1 MLLQWAG
8 KKYGNLLFTSS
19 TVVYGDGSNTV
30 NEGFRLDTRSA
41 RATKMISAEEDM
53 IKREGS
59 VIRLAGL
66 YTVDRGPHTFW
77 IKNGEVDSN
86 ADGMVNLLHY
96 EDAADV
102 CVEALVSGK
111 PGMIYLASDD
121 EPVTRENLCKAAVA
135 SGSIQNAEMPTFAS
149 QTGAPGKI
157 IDSSLT
163 KEKLKWSPKY
173 PSFQEYM
180 YRLGGIEYKMGKTMK
195 EKAETLWLGGDDD
208 DIFGGL

>member
-1 MLLQWAG
+1 M
-8 KKYGNLLFTSS
+8 
-19 TVVYGDGSNTV
+19 VYGDGSNTV
-30 NEGFRLDTRSA
+30 NEEFRLDTRSA

-53 IKREGS
+53 IKREGI

-66 YTVDRGPHTFW
+66 YTIDRGPHTFW

-102 CVEALVSGK
+102 CVEALINGK
-111 PGMIYLASDD
+111 PGSTYLASDD
-121 EPVTRENLCKAAVA
+121 EPVTRENLCKAAIA
-135 SGSIQNAEMPTFAS
+135 SGTIKDAVMPTFAS
-149 QTGAPGKI
+149 SAGAPGKI
-157 IDSSLT
+157 IDSSKT
-163 KEKLKWSPKY
+163 KEMLQWSPRY

-180 YRLGGIEYKMGKTMK
+180 YGLGGIEYQRGKTIK

>member
-1 MLLQWAG
+1 
-8 KKYGNLLFTSS
+8 
-19 TVVYGDGSNTV
+19 
-30 NEGFRLDTRSA
+30 
-41 RATKMISAEEDM
+41 MIAAEEDM

-77 IKNGEVDSN
+77 IKSGEVDNN

-102 CVEALVSGK
+102 CVEALINGK
-111 PGMIYLASDD
+111 PSTIYLASDD

-135 SGSIQNAEMPTFAS
+135 SGTIPNAVMPTFS
-149 QTGAPGKI
+149 SPTGPPGKI

-163 KEKLKWSPKY
+163 KEKLKWTPKY
-173 PSFQEYM
+173 RSFQEYM
-180 YRLGGIEYKMGKTMK
+180 YGLGGVEYKMGKTMK
-195 EKAETLWLGGDDD
+195 EKSETLWLGGDDD
-208 DIFGGL
+208 DDIFGGL

>member
-1 MLLQWAG
+1 M
-8 KKYGNLLFTSS
+8 
-19 TVVYGDGSNTV
+19 VYGDGSNTV
-30 NEGFRLDTRSA
+30 NEEFRLDTRSA

-53 IKREGS
+53 IKREGI

-66 YTVDRGPHTFW
+66 YTIDRGPHTFW

-102 CVEALVSGK
+102 CVEALISGK
-111 PGMIYLASDD
+111 PGSTYLASDD
-121 EPVTRENLCKAAVA
+121 EPVTRENLCKAAIA
-135 SGSIQNAEMPTFAS
+135 SGTIKDAVMPTFAS
-149 QTGAPGKI
+149 STGAPGKI
-157 IDSSLT
+157 IDSSKTEEL
-163 KEKLKWSPKY
+163 LQWSPRY

-180 YRLGGIEYKMGKTMK
+180 YDLGGIEYQRGKTIK